1 MKPSDQARFDILYQ
15 QHLNVLKLQGKAD
28 VTIDA
33 YSRAVRRVSAFFDCC
48 PDQLNEHHLR
58 DYFLSLVQSHSW
70 STVKLDRN
78 GLQFFYRHILNKPWQ
93 WVDIVKPPKVTSL
106 PDILSVDEVSR
117 VINQTRELRYQT
129 YLLCVYSMGLRLSEA
144 LNLTIADIDSAR
156 MKLHVR
162 CGKGRKDRF
171 VTLPQRTLDLLRFYW
186 STHRNPT
193 LLFPRGKTETL
204 RHLATQPMDRGGLQ
218 KSTKAI
224 VKSCGIHKR
233 ITIHT
238 FRHCYG
244 AHLVEVGVNLRVI
257 QHQMGH
263 QCPKTTALY
272 TQLTQTTQS
281 NTDQLINRLINQLQ
295 FAQASSQTDNGGD
308 ACNSAT

>member
-1 MKPSDQARFDILYQ
+1 MKPSDQTRFDSLYR
-15 QHLNVLKLQGKAD
+15 QHLNVLHLQGKAPA
-28 VTIDA
+28 TIDA
-33 YSRAVRRVSAFFDCC
+33 YSRAVRRVTAFFDCC
-48 PDQLNEHHLR
+48 PDRLTQNQLR
-58 DYFLSLVQSHSW
+58 DYFAALVQSHSW
-70 STVKLDRN
+70 SSVKLDRN

-93 WVDIVKPPKVTSL
+93 WVEIVKPPKFKTL

-117 VINQTRELRYQT
+117 IINQTRELRYQT

-162 CGKGRKDRF
+162 CGKGGKDRF
-171 VTLPQRTLDLLRFYW
+171 VTLPERSLKLLRHYW
-186 STHRNPT
+186 STHRNPRFI
-193 LLFPRGKTETL
+193 FPRGKTHAL
-204 RHLATQPMDRGGLQ
+204 RHAATQPMDRGGLQ

-257 QHQMGH
+257 QQQMGH
-263 QCPKTTALY
+263 ECPKTTALY
-272 TQLTQTTQS
+272 TQLTQTTQT
-281 NTDQLINRLINQLQ
+281 NTDQLINRLVDQLS
-295 FAQASSQTDNGGD
+295 FDLASSKPNSKGD
-308 ACNSAT
+308 S

>member
-1 MKPSDQARFDILYQ
+1 MKPSDQSRFDSLYQ
-15 QHLNVLKLQGKAD
+15 QHLNVLRLQGKAD
-28 VTIDA
+28 ATIDA

-48 PDQLNEHHLR
+48 PDTLNQQQLR
-58 DYFLSLVQSHSW
+58 DYFSSLVHSHSW

-93 WVDIVKPPKVTSL
+93 WVEIVKPPRVKTL
-106 PDILSVDEVSR
+106 PDILSVDEVAK
-117 VINQTRELRYQT
+117 VINSTREARYQT

-156 MKLHVR
+156 HKVHVR

-171 VTLPQRTLDLLRFYW
+171 VFLPDRTLGLLRQYW
-186 STHRNPT
+186 SSHRNAVW
-193 LLFPRGKTETL
+193 LFPRGKTNEL
-204 RHLATQPMDRGGLQ
+204 RRLANAPMDRGGLQ
-218 KSTKAI
+218 KSIKVI

-233 ITIHT
+233 VTIHT

-244 AHLVEVGVNLRVI
+244 AHLVESGVNLRAI

-263 QCPKTTALY
+263 ECPKTTALY
-272 TQLTQTTQS
+272 TQLTETTQVDTGTQI
-281 NTDQLINRLINQLQ
+281 NGLIDGLNFEAIN
-295 FAQASSQTDNGGD
+295 
-308 ACNSAT
+308 